1 MKYFRMYKTNNIN
14 ESLFGK
20 LEKHWLLEKFDKD
33 NINIFDKNANKLFSS
48 HYSIFKK
55 VKRKQVD
62 FFFFHTFNR
71 LFIQG

>member
-33 NINIFDKNANKLFSS
+33 NINIFDKNANK
-48 HYSIFKK
+48 KCEW
-55 VKRKQVD
+55 KQIYN
-62 FFFFHTFNR
+62 TFYPDLRGEQKNM
-71 LFIQG
+71 ISP